1 MGDPEHGRPDGCAVV
16 ICNGDEG
23 YVVFLQF
30 DELDAHCLRSF
41 KRMEVGK
48 VCAFLFF
55 SDLMLKTDDLMAG
68 ARQRAVDRFAGMA
81 QRRGRHRR
89 GRLGGL

>member
-1 MGDPEHGRPDGCAVV
+1 MFRFSVELEFQLIRCSWVRMGDPEHGRPDGCAVV

-30 DELDAHCLRSF
+30 DEMDAHCLRSF

-48 VCAFLFF
+48 VCAFFF
-55 SDLMLKTDDLMAG
+55 CS
-68 ARQRAVDRFAGMA
+68 F
-81 QRRGRHRR
+81 
-89 GRLGGL
+89 